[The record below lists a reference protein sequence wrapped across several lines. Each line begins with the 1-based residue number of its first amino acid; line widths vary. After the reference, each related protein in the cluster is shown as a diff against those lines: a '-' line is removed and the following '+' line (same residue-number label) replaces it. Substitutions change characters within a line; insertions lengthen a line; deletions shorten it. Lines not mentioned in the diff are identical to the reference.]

1 VINSASDYLAYQA
14 AMDKI
19 MVNNN
24 SKIALSIK
32 EGDVFSATKIPFY
45 YIEELSFDTTNI
57 YPQDGDVYINN
68 NMQGFITKEEQEF
81 LWVCCKELEIDYYL
95 MIAISMH
102 ECSLGTYSNGD
113 IWAGQGSEKSIN
125 GGTGYLA
132 CNLFPQ
138 AQLAAKILQGNEEY
152 LELSSLAI
160 QLDGASVYSGG
171 DLNSGQ
177 FWVFEG
183 FSEQE
188 MIDKGCTYYAKTC
201 SRDYNYGN
209 LVIGVVS
216 IKEWLLIYDGD
227 LSKALNSYAG
237 GNASGKYAEQFC
249 TCYDDLMLSLQSN
262 QMN

>member
-1 VINSASDYLAYQA
+1 
-14 AMDKI
+14 MDEIKA
-19 MVNNN
+19 NNN
-24 SKIALSIK
+24 SKLTFSIK
-32 EGDVFSATKIPFY
+32 EGDNSSATKVPFY
-45 YIEELSFDTTNI
+45 YIEELSFNTTNI
-57 YPQDGDVYINN
+57 YPQGGAVYINN
-68 NMQGFITKEEQEF
+68 DMQGFMTKEEQEF
-81 LWVCCKELEIDYYL
+81 LWICCKELEIDYYL

-113 IWAGQGSEKSIN
+113 IWAGQGSEKSIS

-132 CNLFPQ
+132 FNLCPQ
-138 AQLAAKILQGNEEY
+138 AQLAGKIVQGNEEY

-171 DLNSGQ
+171 DYNERNP
-177 FWVFEG
+177 WVFEG

-209 LVIGVVS
+209 LVIGAVS

-237 GNASGKYAEQFC
+237 GNVSDKYAEQFYS
-249 TCYDDLMLSLQSN
+249 CYDDLMLSLQSN
-262 QMN
+262 QIN